1 MSRALPIQALIL
13 ILVVLVALE
22 RAITVALH
30 KRRRPARAR
39 TLPQQAIAITG
50 FVALAVP
57 ISLLQ
62 LRFGLFWTLDL
73 VLLACGTWSIIF
85 SVVLFGLPEPA
96 GPDRP
101 PAKLP
106 RPF

>member
-1 MSRALPIQALIL
+1 LPILVLIL

-22 RAITVALH
+22 RALTVALH

-39 TLPQQAIAITG
+39 TWPQHAIASTG
-50 FVALAVP
+50 FVALAIP

-62 LRFGLFWTLDL
+62 LRLGLLWTLDL
-73 VLLACGTWSIIF
+73 VLLACGIWSITF

-96 GPDRP
+96 GPNTS

-106 RPF
+106 RLL

>member
-1 MSRALPIQALIL
+1 MSRALPILTLIL
-13 ILVVLVALE
+13 ILGALVALE
-22 RAITVALH
+22 GALTVALH
-30 KRRRPARAR
+30 KRRRPRRAR
-39 TLPQQAIAITG
+39 TLAQQAIAITG
-50 FVALAVP
+50 FIALAIP

-62 LRFGLFWTLDL
+62 DRFGLFWTLDL

-96 GPDRP
+96 GPDSP

-106 RPF
+106 RLF